1 MKTILVSDDNPQ
13 INEILQ
19 KYLKSEGYAVVTAQ
33 DGQQALDL
41 FFSHAPNLVLLDV
54 MMPKLDGFTV
64 CQRIRKVSD
73 VPILMITAKGEDE
86 DRISGL
92 DFGADDYIVKPFS
105 TGELMARIRAV
116 LRRSTEKTSR
126 RNVFVANLLIQPEL
140 SLVKIGEQSVPLT
153 RKELDLL
160 WILASNPGRVFTR
173 DNLLTMAWGYNTEST
188 DRTIDTHIKR
198 LRAKLD
204 EFDHPAW
211 QIKTVWGVGYQ
222 FEVKAQR
229 KKA

>member
-54 MMPKLDGFTV
+54 MMPKLDGFAV
-64 CQRIRKVSD
+64 CRQIRRVSD
-73 VPILMITAKGEDE
+73 VPILMITARGEDE

-92 DFGADDYIVKPFS
+92 DLGADDYIVKPFS

-116 LRRSTEKTSR
+116 LRRSSEKAR
-126 RNVFVANLLIQPEL
+126 YRDIFVANLLIQPEL
-140 SLVKIGEQSVPLT
+140 SLVKIGGQSVPLT
-153 RKELDLL
+153 KKELDLL
-160 WILASNPGRVFTR
+160 WNLASNPGRVFTR

-222 FEVKAQR
+222 FEVTAE
-229 KKA
+229 

>member
-19 KYLKSEGYAVVTAQ
+19 KYLQSEGYAVVTAQ

-54 MMPKLDGFTV
+54 MMPKLDGFAV
-64 CQRIRKVSD
+64 CQQIRKVSD

-126 RNVFVANLLIQPEL
+126 RNVFVSNLLIQPEL
-140 SLVKIGEQSVPLT
+140 SLIKIGEQSVPLT

-204 EFDHPAW
+204 EFDHPGW

-222 FEVKAQR
+222 FEVKAQ
-229 KKA
+229 

>member
-41 FFSHAPNLVLLDV
+41 FFSHAPDLVLLDV
-54 MMPKLDGFTV
+54 MMPKLDGFSV
-64 CQRIRKVSD
+64 CQQIRRVSD
-73 VPILMITAKGEDE
+73 VPILMITARGEDE

-92 DFGADDYIVKPFS
+92 DLGADDYIVKPFS

-116 LRRSTEKTSR
+116 LRRSSEKTSH
-126 RNVFVANLLIQPEL
+126 RNIFIANLLIQPEL
-140 SLVKIGEQSVPLT
+140 SLVKIGGQTVPLT

-160 WILASNPGRVFTR
+160 WILASTPGRVFTR
-173 DNLLTMAWGYNTEST
+173 ENLLTMAWGYNTEST

-204 EFDHPAW
+204 EFDHPMW

-222 FEVKAQR
+222 FEVTAE
-229 KKA
+229 

>member
-19 KYLKSEGYAVVTAQ
+19 KYLQSEGYAVVTAQ

-54 MMPKLDGFTV
+54 MMPKVDGFAV
-64 CQRIRKVSD
+64 CQQIRKVSD

-126 RNVFVANLLIQPEL
+126 RNVFVSNLLIQPEL
-140 SLVKIGEQSVPLT
+140 SLIKIGEQSVPLT

-204 EFDHPAW
+204 EFDHPGW

-222 FEVKAQR
+222 FEVKAQ
-229 KKA
+229 

>member
-13 INEILQ
+13 ISEILQ
-19 KYLKSEGYAVVTAQ
+19 KYLQSEGYAVVTAQ

-41 FFSHAPNLVLLDV
+41 FFSHAPDLVLLDV
-54 MMPKLDGFTV
+54 MMPKLDGFEV
-64 CQRIRKVSD
+64 CRRLRKVSD

-92 DFGADDYIVKPFS
+92 DYGADDYIVKPFS

-126 RNVFVANLLIQPEL
+126 RNIFVGNLLIQPEL
-140 SLVKIGEQSVPLT
+140 SLVKIGEQTVPLT

-204 EFDHPAW
+204 EFEHPAW

-222 FEVKAQR
+222 FEVKAP
-229 KKA
+229 

>member
-13 INEILQ
+13 ISEILQ

-41 FFSHAPNLVLLDV
+41 FFSHAPDLVLLDI
-54 MMPKLDGFTV
+54 MMPKLDGFAV
-64 CQRIRKVSD
+64 CQQIRRVSD
-73 VPILMITAKGEDE
+73 VPILMITARGEDE

-92 DFGADDYIVKPFS
+92 DLGADDYIVKPFS

-116 LRRSTEKTSR
+116 LRRSSEKTSH
-126 RNVFVANLLIQPEL
+126 RNIFVANLLIQPEL
-140 SLVKIGEQSVPLT
+140 SLVKVEGQAVPLT

-173 DNLLTMAWGYNTEST
+173 ENLLTMVWGYNTEST

-204 EFDHPAW
+204 EFSHPAW
-211 QIKTVWGVGYQ
+211 QIKTIWGVGYQ
-222 FEVKAQR
+222 FEVTSE
-229 KKA
+229 

>member
-1 MKTILVSDDNPQ
+1 MKTILVSDDNPK

-19 KYLKSEGYAVVTAQ
+19 KYLRSEGYAVVTAQ

-41 FFSHAPNLVLLDV
+41 FFSHAPDLVLLDV
-54 MMPKLDGFTV
+54 MMPKIDGFTV
-64 CQRIRKVSD
+64 CQQIRMASD
-73 VPILMITAKGEDE
+73 VPILMITAKGEDA

-92 DFGADDYIVKPFS
+92 DLGADDYIVKPFS

-116 LRRSTEKTSR
+116 LRRSSEKTSH
-126 RNVFVANLLIQPEL
+126 RNIAVANLLIQPEL
-140 SLVKIGEQSVPLT
+140 SLVKIGNQPVQLT

-160 WILASNPGRVFTR
+160 RILASNPGRVFTR

-204 EFDHPAW
+204 EFDHPVW
-211 QIKTVWGVGYQ
+211 QIKTVWGIGYQ
-222 FEVKAQR
+222 FEVKAE
-229 KKA
+229 

>member
-41 FFSHAPNLVLLDV
+41 FFSHAPDLVLLDV
-54 MMPKLDGFTV
+54 MMPKLDGFSV
-64 CQRIRKVSD
+64 CQQIRRVSD
-73 VPILMITAKGEDE
+73 VPILMITARGEDE

-92 DFGADDYIVKPFS
+92 DLGADDYIVKPFS

-116 LRRSTEKTSR
+116 LRRSSEKTSH
-126 RNVFVANLLIQPEL
+126 RNIFIANLLIQPEL
-140 SLVKIGEQSVPLT
+140 SLVKIGGQTVPLT

-160 WILASNPGRVFTR
+160 WILASTPGRVFTR
-173 DNLLTMAWGYNTEST
+173 DNLLAMAWGYNTEST

-204 EFDHPAW
+204 EFDHPMW

-222 FEVKAQR
+222 FEVTAE
-229 KKA
+229 

>member
-13 INEILQ
+13 ISEILQ
-19 KYLKSEGYAVVTAQ
+19 KNLQSEGYAVVIAQ

-41 FFSHAPNLVLLDV
+41 FFSHAPSLVLLDV
-54 MMPKLDGFTV
+54 MMPKLDGFEV
-64 CQRIRKVSD
+64 CRRIRKVSD
-73 VPILMITAKGEDE
+73 VPILIITAKGEDE

-92 DFGADDYIVKPFS
+92 DFGADDYIIKPFS

-126 RNVFVANLLIQPEL
+126 RNIFIDNLLIQPEL
-140 SLVKIGEQSVPLT
+140 SLVKIGDQTIPLT

-173 DNLLTMAWGYNTEST
+173 DNLLTMAWGYDTEST
-188 DRTIDTHIKR
+188 DRTVDTHIKR

-204 EFDHPAW
+204 ELAHPAW

-222 FEVKAQR
+222 FEVKAP
-229 KKA
+229 

>member
-13 INEILQ
+13 ISEILQ
-19 KYLKSEGYAVVTAQ
+19 KYLQSEGYAVVTAQ

-41 FFSHAPNLVLLDV
+41 FFSHAPDLILLDV
-54 MMPKLDGFTV
+54 MMPKLDGFEV
-64 CQRIRKVSD
+64 CRQLRKVSD
-73 VPILMITAKGEDE
+73 VPILMITARGEDE
-86 DRISGL
+86 DRINGL
-92 DFGADDYIVKPFS
+92 DYGADDYIVKPFS

-116 LRRSTEKTSR
+116 LRRSTEKTCR
-126 RNVFVANLLIQPEL
+126 RNIFVGKLLIQPEL
-140 SLVKIGEQSVPLT
+140 SLVKIGEQTVPLT

-204 EFDHPAW
+204 EFEHPAW

-222 FEVKAQR
+222 FEVKAP
-229 KKA
+229 

>member
-41 FFSHAPNLVLLDV
+41 FISHAPNLVLLDV
-54 MMPKLDGFTV
+54 MMPKLDGFAV

-126 RNVFVANLLIQPEL
+126 RNIFVSNLLIQPEL
-140 SLVKIGEQSVPLT
+140 SLVKVGEQPVLLT

-204 EFDHPAW
+204 EFNHPAW

-222 FEVKAQR
+222 FEVKAQ
-229 KKA
+229 

>member
-1 MKTILVSDDNPQ
+1 MKTILVSDDNPK

-19 KYLKSEGYAVVTAQ
+19 KYLKSEGYAVVTAL

-41 FFSHAPNLVLLDV
+41 FFSHAPDLVLLDV
-54 MMPKLDGFTV
+54 MMPKLDGFAV
-64 CQRIRKVSD
+64 CQQIRRVSD
-73 VPILMITAKGEDE
+73 VPILMITAKGEDA

-116 LRRSTEKTSR
+116 LRRSSEKTSR
-126 RNVFVANLLIQPEL
+126 RNIFVANLLIQPEL
-140 SLVKIGEQSVPLT
+140 SLVKIGGQVVQLT
-153 RKELDLL
+153 RKELDLFC
-160 WILASNPGRVFTR
+160 ILASNPGRVFTR

-204 EFDHPAW
+204 EFDHPCW
-211 QIKTVWGVGYQ
+211 QIKTVWGIGYQ
-222 FEVKAQR
+222 FEVKAE
-229 KKA
+229 

>member
-13 INEILQ
+13 ISEILQ
-19 KYLKSEGYAVVTAQ
+19 KYLQSEGYAVVIAQ

-41 FFSHAPNLVLLDV
+41 FFSHAPSLVLLDV
-54 MMPKLDGFTV
+54 MMPKLDGFEV
-64 CQRIRKVSD
+64 CRRIRKVSD
-73 VPILMITAKGEDE
+73 VPILIITAKGEDE

-92 DFGADDYIVKPFS
+92 DFGADDYIIKPFS

-126 RNVFVANLLIQPEL
+126 RNIFIDNLLIQPEL
-140 SLVKIGEQSVPLT
+140 SLVKIGDQTIPLT

-173 DNLLTMAWGYNTEST
+173 DNLLTMAWGYDTEST
-188 DRTIDTHIKR
+188 DRTVDTHIKR

-204 EFDHPAW
+204 ELAHPAW

-222 FEVKAQR
+222 FEVKAP
-229 KKA
+229 

>member
-19 KYLKSEGYAVVTAQ
+19 KYLQSEGYAVVTAQ

-54 MMPKLDGFTV
+54 MMPRLDGFSV
-64 CQRIRKVSD
+64 CQQIRKVSD

-126 RNVFVANLLIQPEL
+126 RNVFVSNLLIQPEL

-204 EFDHPAW
+204 EIDHPAW

-222 FEVKAQR
+222 FEVKAQ
-229 KKA
+229 

>member
-1 MKTILVSDDNPQ
+1 MKTILVSDDNPK

-19 KYLKSEGYAVVTAQ
+19 KYLRSEGYAVVTAQ

-41 FFSHAPNLVLLDV
+41 FFSHAPDLVLLDV
-54 MMPKLDGFTV
+54 MMPKIDGFTV
-64 CQRIRKVSD
+64 CQQIRKVSD
-73 VPILMITAKGEDE
+73 VPILMITAKGEDA

-92 DFGADDYIVKPFS
+92 DLGADDYIVKPFS

-116 LRRSTEKTSR
+116 LRRSSEKTSH
-126 RNVFVANLLIQPEL
+126 RNIAVANLLIQPEL
-140 SLVKIGEQSVPLT
+140 SLVKIGSQPVQLT

-160 WILASNPGRVFTR
+160 RILASNPGRVFTR

-211 QIKTVWGVGYQ
+211 QIKTVWGIGYQ
-222 FEVKAQR
+222 FEVKAE
-229 KKA
+229 

>member
-54 MMPKLDGFTV
+54 MMPKLDGFAV
-64 CQRIRKVSD
+64 CRQIRKVSD

-92 DFGADDYIVKPFS
+92 DLGADDYIVKPFS

-116 LRRSTEKTSR
+116 LRRSSEKTSR
-126 RNVFVANLLIQPEL
+126 RNIFVANLLIQPEL
-140 SLVKIGEQSVPLT
+140 SLVKIGGQSVPLT

-160 WILASNPGRVFTR
+160 CILASNPGRVFTR

-222 FEVKAQR
+222 FEVTVK
-229 KKA
+229 

>member
-1 MKTILVSDDNPQ
+1 MKTILLSDDNPQ
-13 INEILQ
+13 ITEILRQ
-19 KYLKSEGYAVVTAQ
+19 YLQNEGYAVITAQ
-33 DGQQALDL
+33 DGQEALDL
-41 FFSHAPNLVLLDV
+41 FYSHAPSLVLLDV
-54 MMPKLDGFTV
+54 MMPKLDGFAV
-64 CQRIRKVSD
+64 CRQIRKVSN

-92 DFGADDYIVKPFS
+92 DNGADDYIVKPFS

-116 LRRSTEKTSR
+116 LRRSGEESSR
-126 RNVFVANLLIQPEL
+126 RDIHVSNLLIQPEL
-140 SLVKIGEQSVPLT
+140 SLVKIGGQTVPLT

-160 WILASNPGRVFTR
+160 WIFASNPGRVFTR

-204 EFDHPAW
+204 EFEHPLW

-222 FEVKAQR
+222 FEVTAE
-229 KKA
+229 

>member
-13 INEILQ
+13 ISEILQ
-19 KYLKSEGYAVVTAQ
+19 KYLQSEGYAVVIAQ

-41 FFSHAPNLVLLDV
+41 FFNHAPSLVLLDV
-54 MMPKLDGFTV
+54 MMPKLDGFEV
-64 CQRIRKVSD
+64 CRRIRKVSD

-126 RNVFVANLLIQPEL
+126 RNIFIDNLLIQPEL
-140 SLVKIGEQSVPLT
+140 SLVKIGDQTIPLT

-173 DNLLTMAWGYNTEST
+173 DNLLTMAWGYDTEST

-204 EFDHPAW
+204 ELAHPAW

-222 FEVKAQR
+222 FEVKAP
-229 KKA
+229 

>member
-19 KYLKSEGYAVVTAQ
+19 KYLQSEGYAVVTAQ

-54 MMPKLDGFTV
+54 MMPRLDGFTV
-64 CQRIRKVSD
+64 CQQIRKVSD

-126 RNVFVANLLIQPEL
+126 RNVFVSNLLIQPEL

-204 EFDHPAW
+204 EIDHPAW

-222 FEVKAQR
+222 FEVKAG
-229 KKA
+229 

>member
-1 MKTILVSDDNPQ
+1 MKTILVSDDNPK

-19 KYLKSEGYAVVTAQ
+19 KYLKSEGYAVVTAL

-41 FFSHAPNLVLLDV
+41 FFSHAPDLVLLDV
-54 MMPKLDGFTV
+54 MMPKLDGFAV
-64 CQRIRKVSD
+64 CQQIRRVSD
-73 VPILMITAKGEDE
+73 VPILMITAKGEDA

-116 LRRSTEKTSR
+116 LRRSSEKTSR
-126 RNVFVANLLIQPEL
+126 RNIFVANLLIQPEL
-140 SLVKIGEQSVPLT
+140 SLVKIGSQAVQLT

-160 WILASNPGRVFTR
+160 CILASNPGRVFTR

-211 QIKTVWGVGYQ
+211 QIKTVWGIGYQ
-222 FEVKAQR
+222 FEVKAE
-229 KKA
+229 

>member
-222 FEVKAQR
+222 FEVKAQ
-229 KKA
+229 

>member
-1 MKTILVSDDNPQ
+1 MKTILVSDDNPK

-19 KYLKSEGYAVVTAQ
+19 KYLRSEGYAVVTAQ

-41 FFSHAPNLVLLDV
+41 FFSHAPDLVLLDV
-54 MMPKLDGFTV
+54 MMPKIDGFAV
-64 CQRIRKVSD
+64 CQQIRRVSD
-73 VPILMITAKGEDE
+73 VPILMITAKGEDA

-92 DFGADDYIVKPFS
+92 DLGADDYIVKPFS

-116 LRRSTEKTSR
+116 LRRSSEKTSH
-126 RNVFVANLLIQPEL
+126 RNIAVANLLIQPEL
-140 SLVKIGEQSVPLT
+140 SLVKIGSQAVQLT
-153 RKELDLL
+153 KKELDLL
-160 WILASNPGRVFTR
+160 CILASNPGRVFTR

-204 EFDHPAW
+204 EFGHPAW
-211 QIKTVWGVGYQ
+211 QIKTVWGIGYQ
-222 FEVKAQR
+222 FEVKAE
-229 KKA
+229 

>member
-13 INEILQ
+13 ISEILQ

-54 MMPKLDGFTV
+54 MMPKLDGFAV
-64 CQRIRKVSD
+64 CQQIRKVSD
-73 VPILMITAKGEDE
+73 IPILMITARGEDE

-92 DFGADDYIVKPFS
+92 DIGADDYIVKPFS

-116 LRRSTEKTSR
+116 LRRSSEKTNR
-126 RNVFVANLLIQPEL
+126 RDIYVANLLIQPEL
-140 SLVKIGEQSVPLT
+140 SLVKINGQSISLT

-173 DNLLTMAWGYNTEST
+173 DNLLSMAWGYNNEST

-222 FEVKAQR
+222 FEVTTG
-229 KKA
+229 

>member
-1 MKTILVSDDNPQ
+1 MKTILVSDDNPK

-19 KYLKSEGYAVVTAQ
+19 KYLKNEGYAVVTAQ

-41 FFSHAPNLVLLDV
+41 FFSHAPDLVLLDV
-54 MMPKLDGFTV
+54 MMPKLDGFAV
-64 CQRIRKVSD
+64 CQQIRRVSD
-73 VPILMITAKGEDE
+73 VPILMITAKGEDA
-86 DRISGL
+86 DRINGL
-92 DFGADDYIVKPFS
+92 DLGADDYIVKPFS

-116 LRRSTEKTSR
+116 LRRSSEKTSH
-126 RNVFVANLLIQPEL
+126 RNIFVANLLIQPEL
-140 SLVKIGEQSVPLT
+140 SLVKIGGQAVQLT

-160 WILASNPGRVFTR
+160 RILSSNPGRVFTR
-173 DNLLTMAWGYNTEST
+173 DNLLTMVWGYNTEST

-211 QIKTVWGVGYQ
+211 QIKTVWGIGYQ
-222 FEVKAQR
+222 FEVKVE
-229 KKA
+229 

>member
-1 MKTILVSDDNPQ
+1 MKTILVSDDNQQ

>member
-19 KYLKSEGYAVVTAQ
+19 KYLQSEGYAVVTAQ

-54 MMPKLDGFTV
+54 MMPRLDGFAV
-64 CQRIRKVSD
+64 CQQIRKVSD

-126 RNVFVANLLIQPEL
+126 RNVFVSNLLIQPEL

-204 EFDHPAW
+204 EIDHPAW

-222 FEVKAQR
+222 FEVKAQ
-229 KKA
+229 

>member
-1 MKTILVSDDNPQ
+1 MKTILVADDNSQ

-19 KYLKSEGYAVVTAQ
+19 KYLINEGYAVVTAQ
-33 DGQQALDL
+33 DGEETLDL

-54 MMPKLDGFTV
+54 MMPKLDGFAV
-64 CQRIRKVSD
+64 CRQIRSASD

-105 TGELMARIRAV
+105 AGEVMARIRAV
-116 LRRSTEKTSR
+116 LRRSSEKTSR
-126 RNVFVANLLIQPEL
+126 RNIFVSNLLIQPEL
-140 SLVKIGEQSVPLT
+140 SLVKIGGQPVPLT

-173 DNLLTMAWGYNTEST
+173 ENLLTMAWGYNTEST

-204 EFDHPAW
+204 EFKHPAW
-211 QIKTVWGVGYQ
+211 QIKTVWGIGYQ
-222 FEVKAQR
+222 FEVKAI
-229 KKA
+229 

>member
-1 MKTILVSDDNPQ
+1 MKTILVSDDNPK

-19 KYLKSEGYAVVTAQ
+19 KYLKSEGYAVVTAL

-41 FFSHAPNLVLLDV
+41 FFSHAPDLVLLDV
-54 MMPKLDGFTV
+54 MMPKLDGFAV
-64 CQRIRKVSD
+64 CQQIRRVSD
-73 VPILMITAKGEDE
+73 VPILMITAKGEDA
-86 DRISGL
+86 DRINGL

-116 LRRSTEKTSR
+116 LRRSSEKTSR
-126 RNVFVANLLIQPEL
+126 RNIFVANLLIQPEL
-140 SLVKIGEQSVPLT
+140 SLVKIGGQVVQLT

-160 WILASNPGRVFTR
+160 CILASNPGRVFTR

-204 EFDHPAW
+204 EFDHPSW
-211 QIKTVWGVGYQ
+211 QIKTVWGIGYQ
-222 FEVKAQR
+222 FEVKAE
-229 KKA
+229 